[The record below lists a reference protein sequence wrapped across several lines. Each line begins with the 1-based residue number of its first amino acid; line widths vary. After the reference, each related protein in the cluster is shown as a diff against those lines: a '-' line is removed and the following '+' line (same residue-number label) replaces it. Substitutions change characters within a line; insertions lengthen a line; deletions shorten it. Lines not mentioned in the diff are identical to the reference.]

1 MDKSN
6 ERIIFEKHI
15 IFLFFIVYSID
26 RSSAVIHPPIL
37 LTAMSAQ
44 WGFFF
49 PPEFEKWTGSEVDS
63 SAKSNCIDVDP
74 KSSFTDFIFEIKT
87 KILL

>member
-6 ERIIFEKHI
+6 ERIMFKEHI

-37 LTAMSAQ
+37 LRAVSAQ
-44 WGFFF
+44 
-49 PPEFEKWTGSEVDS
+49 
-63 SAKSNCIDVDP
+63 
-74 KSSFTDFIFEIKT
+74 
-87 KILL
+87 

>member
-6 ERIIFEKHI
+6 ERIMFKEHI

-37 LTAMSAQ
+37 LRAVSAQ
-44 WGFFF
+44 WGAFSH
-49 PPEFEKWTGSEVDS
+49 PEFEKWTGSEVDA

-74 KSSFTDFIFEIKT
+74 KSTVLL
-87 KILL
+87 ILYLK